1 MRLSDVEHTFE
12 WAGILFRELTLCCLP
27 DEQFTQDMDSLM
39 AAAQR
44 VLTIVQKATGLP
56 RNKSI
61 EITLEIMQNKI
72 RRKRSSEKMSKCSR
86 LDSYAKYEYNI
97 IGHRR
102 EVSNAKNYAC
112 ISGRPDDIRAV

>member
-12 WAGILFRELTLCCLP
+12 WAGILFRELTLCYLP

-44 VLTIVQKATGLP
+44 VLTIVQKTTGLP

-61 EITLEIMQNKI
+61 EITLEVMQNKDKAKAFI
-72 RRKRSSEKMSKCSR
+72 RENVQTFAS
-86 LDSYAKYEYNI
+86 
-97 IGHRR
+97 
-102 EVSNAKNYAC
+102 
-112 ISGRPDDIRAV
+112 

>member
-61 EITLEIMQNKI
+61 EITLEIMQNKDKTKAFI
-72 RRKRSSEKMSKCSR
+72 RENVQMFAS
-86 LDSYAKYEYNI
+86 
-97 IGHRR
+97 
-102 EVSNAKNYAC
+102 
-112 ISGRPDDIRAV
+112 

>member
-61 EITLEIMQNKI
+61 EITLEIMQNKVWI
-72 RRKRSSEKMSKCSR
+72 LRTSR
-86 LDSYAKYEYNI
+86 ENVQMFAS
-97 IGHRR
+97 
-102 EVSNAKNYAC
+102 
-112 ISGRPDDIRAV
+112 

>member
-39 AAAQR
+39 AAA
-44 VLTIVQKATGLP
+44 LTIVQKTTGLP

-61 EITLEIMQNKI
+61 EITLEVMQNKDKAKAFI
-72 RRKRSSEKMSKCSR
+72 RENVQTFAS
-86 LDSYAKYEYNI
+86 
-97 IGHRR
+97 
-102 EVSNAKNYAC
+102 
-112 ISGRPDDIRAV
+112 

>member
-44 VLTIVQKATGLP
+44 VLTLSLIH
-56 RNKSI
+56 I
-61 EITLEIMQNKI
+61 
-72 RRKRSSEKMSKCSR
+72 
-86 LDSYAKYEYNI
+86 
-97 IGHRR
+97 
-102 EVSNAKNYAC
+102 
-112 ISGRPDDIRAV
+112 